1 MTTAFADELLPPQNL
16 DAERSVLGACLIS
29 GGETVARVMRL
40 LRGGAFYHQ
49 AHQVIF
55 DAMKALHGC
64 GEPVDLVTLTDAL
77 DREDRL
83 DRVGGTAALMHLL
96 DVVPSAANVESYAG
110 IVAEKAFRREAIR
123 LGTALVTS
131 ARETDRAVKT
141 SLLQHITSAQRLLES
156 GQTGRQARP
165 IADAMDDLILDLEAS
180 SDEKP
185 VGISTGFH
193 DLDRG
198 MGPWEVGWM
207 VILTGRPG
215 MGKTLVL
222 FEIADHV
229 SARYGPV
236 LLASIEMSER
246 SLARRAIASKGRVPG
261 AVLRNG
267 PRAQLDLHW
276 SAIMAARGAYSGRP
290 LYVMDQPTSIA
301 GIKAEA
307 QRIIQRHGSIAMIG
321 VDRIEIMDDV
331 QNSKSEE
338 YDAIRRASN
347 GLLRLA
353 KEIPTVVVPIV
364 QLNRSVEQRADK
376 HPMLSDLRGCGHL
389 EQDARVVVATYRDD
403 YYHGD
408 KSTKPGILEIEV
420 LKINDGAG
428 GSVDLRFLKEFPA
441 IVNAARP
448 GDLACNPHWQDRD

>member
-1 MTTAFADELLPPQNL
+1 
-16 DAERSVLGACLIS
+16 
-29 GGETVARVMRL
+29 
-40 LRGGAFYHQ
+40 
-49 AHQVIF
+49 
-55 DAMKALHGC
+55 
-64 GEPVDLVTLTDAL
+64 
-77 DREDRL
+77 
-83 DRVGGTAALMHLL
+83 MHLL

-131 ARETDRAVKT
+131 ARETDREVKT

-246 SLARRAIASKGRVPG
+246 SLARRAIAAKGRVPG

-276 SAIMAARGAYSGRP
+276 SAIMAARGRTQSGRC
-290 LYVMDQPTSIA
+290 T
-301 GIKAEA
+301 
-307 QRIIQRHGSIAMIG
+307 
-321 VDRIEIMDDV
+321 
-331 QNSKSEE
+331 
-338 YDAIRRASN
+338 
-347 GLLRLA
+347 
-353 KEIPTVVVPIV
+353 
-364 QLNRSVEQRADK
+364 
-376 HPMLSDLRGCGHL
+376 
-389 EQDARVVVATYRDD
+389 
-403 YYHGD
+403 
-408 KSTKPGILEIEV
+408 
-420 LKINDGAG
+420 
-428 GSVDLRFLKEFPA
+428 
-441 IVNAARP
+441 
-448 GDLACNPHWQDRD
+448 